1 MKRAPVIALS
11 ALLAAALIVAFVFY
25 RYYGERKRELALCE
39 KENIA
44 LNLRLSLA
52 AEETAAAEAKLIEKA
67 NVRVSEL
74 EKEIE
79 STRQACSDLDE
90 AFRKL
95 RVEADE
101 KGRILEIL
109 KQDLATKEVSLRE
122 AREKHESARI
132 SLEHKINEGQ
142 GELSR
147 LRTNLAELEDMI
159 QTSRRNGFR
168 LEEDLRAVKAESEE
182 KNRLIGAL
190 REELLA
196 KETSFAKTRE
206 RQEEEIL
213 ALRKE
218 LSVREKGLAE
228 TREKL
233 EQELLALHKDVA
245 GEKEELARLQ
255 KSLSG
260 LEEALEAGRQTISR
274 LEKDLGS
281 VKAES
286 VEKDK
291 VIGNLKEEL
300 LAKETSFAKA
310 REKQEEEIL
319 ALRKE
324 LSVREKGLA
333 ETREK
338 LEQELL
344 ALHKDVAG
352 EKEELARLGKSLSEL
367 KGEKEGLEYR
377 LALMKSTHSSMLAGL
392 EQEIHNKE
400 ITIQELKEKFSITF
414 VDQVLFESGKTTLTP
429 RGKEILGKVS
439 GILKASESRYIRVVG
454 HTDNKPIMAE
464 YRYKYPSNWELSAA
478 RAAMVVRFFQD
489 DMGLDPANLEAVGR
503 SFYEPVASNDT
514 EEGRA
519 LNRRVNIVIAPRID

>member
-245 GEKEELARLQ
+245 GEKEELARL
-255 KSLSG
+255 
-260 LEEALEAGRQTISR
+260 
-274 LEKDLGS
+274 
-281 VKAES
+281 
-286 VEKDK
+286 
-291 VIGNLKEEL
+291 
-300 LAKETSFAKA
+300 
-310 REKQEEEIL
+310 
-319 ALRKE
+319 
-324 LSVREKGLA
+324 
-333 ETREK
+333 
-338 LEQELL
+338 
-344 ALHKDVAG
+344 
-352 EKEELARLGKSLSEL
+352 GKSLSEL